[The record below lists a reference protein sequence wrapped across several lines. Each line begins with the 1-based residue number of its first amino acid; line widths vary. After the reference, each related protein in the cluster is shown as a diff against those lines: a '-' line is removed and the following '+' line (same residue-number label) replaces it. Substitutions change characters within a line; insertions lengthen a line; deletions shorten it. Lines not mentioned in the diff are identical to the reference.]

1 MNLVLETNGLAGRH
15 DSNVAGK
22 FGHNVKA
29 NTYLVDG
36 HKTAINDY
44 ILRTMI
50 TVNQKRLF
58 PTQVSNVALHELG
71 LFSALKY

>member
-1 MNLVLETNGLAGRH
+1 MNLVLESNGLAGRL

-22 FGHNVKA
+22 FGHHVKA
-29 NTYLVDG
+29 NASLVDG
-36 HKTAINDY
+36 YETANNDF

-50 TVNQKRLF
+50 TVDRKRLF